1 MWGKQETPLINVKF
15 IIKLVFMTRVLAKT
29 SILTLEVRNQHKV
42 LEGKIME
49 IEDKSLKNKE

>member
-1 MWGKQETPLINVKF
+1 
-15 IIKLVFMTRVLAKT
+15 MTRVLAKT

-49 IEDKSLKNKE
+49 IEDKSLKNKEWEIEDKSLKNKE